1 MKAIVLLNMGGPR
14 NLDEVEMFL
23 KNMFLDKYILPAP
36 LLIRK
41 FLSWYITKNRKEEA
55 ENNYKLLGGKSP
67 IVKYTNNLV
76 KKMSKKQD
84 TYQIMRYT
92 PPFAKEIVPKL
103 TKYDEIIAIP
113 LYPHY
118 SQTTTKSSVED
129 LMNEAKKYNLESKIK
144 VVEPYFD
151 NEKYNKLI
159 IKKIKE
165 SLKDDKP
172 EEFELIFS
180 AHGLPKKIIEKGD
193 TYQSHIEKNVESLKD
208 MLKKENINFKDVHLA
223 YQSRLGPMEWI
234 RPYLD
239 DKLEEV
245 GKRVMIYPIAFTID
259 NSETEFEL
267 DIQYRDVAKN
277 LGIDDYR
284 VVKCLNDNDEFVEF
298 LQSLV

>member
-1 MKAIVLLNMGGPR
+1 MKAVVLLNMGGPR
-14 NLDEVEMFL
+14 NLDEVEVFL

-36 LLIRK
+36 LFIRK
-41 FLSWYITKNRKEEA
+41 FLSWYITKKRKEEA
-55 ENNYKLLGGKSP
+55 KNNYKLLGGKSP
-67 IVKYTNNLV
+67 IVKYTENLI
-76 KKMSKKQD
+76 KKMNKFQD

-92 PPFAKEIVPKL
+92 PPFAKEVVPKL

-129 LMNEAKKYNLESKIK
+129 LMDEAKKYNLENKIK

-159 IKKIKE
+159 IKKIRE
-165 SLKDDKP
+165 SLKEDNA

-193 TYQSHIEKNVESLKD
+193 VYQKHIEKNVEILKE
-208 MLKKENINFKDVHLA
+208 MLKKENLNFKNIHLA
-223 YQSRLGPMEWI
+223 YQSRLGPVEWI

-239 DKLEEV
+239 DKLKEI
-245 GKRVMIYPIAFTID
+245 GKKVIIYPIAFTID

-267 DIQYRDVAKN
+267 DIEYRKIAKS
-277 LGIDDYR
+277 LGIEDYR
-284 VVKCLNDNDEFVEF
+284 VAKCLNDDDEFVEF
-298 LQSLV
+298 LQSLI

>member
-103 TKYDEIIAIP
+103 TKYDEIVAIP

-129 LMNEAKKYNLESKIK
+129 LINEAKKYNLESKIK

-193 TYQSHIEKNVESLKD
+193 AYQSHIEKNVESLKD

-245 GKRVMIYPIAFTID
+245 GKRVMIYPIAFAID

-267 DIQYRDVAKN
+267 DIQYRNVAKN

-284 VVKCLNDNDEFVEF
+284 VVKCLNDDDEFVEF

>member
-14 NLDEVEMFL
+14 NLDEVEVFL
-23 KNMFLDKYILPAP
+23 RNMFLDRNILPAP

-41 FLSWYITKNRKEEA
+41 FVSSYITKKRKEEA
-55 ENNYKLLGGKSP
+55 KNNYKLLGGKSP
-67 IVKYTNNLV
+67 IVGYTKSLIQ
-76 KKMSKKQD
+76 KLSKKYD
-84 TYQIMRYT
+84 TFSIMRYT

-103 TKYDEIIAIP
+103 TKYNEIVAIP

-118 SQTTTKSSVED
+118 SQTTIKSSVED

-144 VVEPYFD
+144 VIKPYFD

-165 SLKDDKP
+165 VLKDDKAS
-172 EEFELIFS
+172 EFDLIFS
-180 AHGLPKKIIEKGD
+180 AHGLPKKMIEKGD
-193 TYQSHIEKNVESLKD
+193 VYQSHIEKNVEILKEK
-208 MLKKENINFKDVHLA
+208 LKEFKSIHLA

-239 DKLEEV
+239 DKLKEV
-245 GKRVMIYPIAFTID
+245 GKKVIIYPIAFTID

-267 DIQYRDVAKN
+267 DIEYRKIAKN
-277 LGIDDYR
+277 LGIEDYR
-284 VVKCLNDNDEFVEF
+284 VAKCLNDDDEFVEF
-298 LQSLV
+298 LLSLV

>member
-1 MKAIVLLNMGGPR
+1 M
-14 NLDEVEMFL
+14 
-23 KNMFLDKYILPAP
+23 
-36 LLIRK
+36 
-41 FLSWYITKNRKEEA
+41 
-55 ENNYKLLGGKSP
+55 
-67 IVKYTNNLV
+67 KYTNNLV

-103 TKYDEIIAIP
+103 TKYDEIVAIP

-193 TYQSHIEKNVESLKD
+193 AYQSHIEKNVESLKD

-245 GKRVMIYPIAFTID
+245 GKRVMIYPIAFAID

-267 DIQYRDVAKN
+267 DIQYRNVAKN

-284 VVKCLNDNDEFVEF
+284 VVKCLNDDDEFVEF

>member
-14 NLDEVEMFL
+14 NLDEVEVFL
-23 KNMFLDKYILPAP
+23 RNMFLDKNILPAP

-41 FLSWYITKNRKEEA
+41 VLSKYITKKRKEEA
-55 ENNYKLLGGKSP
+55 KNNYKLLGGKSP
-67 IVKYTNNLV
+67 IVGYTKSLIQ
-76 KKMSKKQD
+76 KLSKKYD
-84 TYQIMRYT
+84 TFSIMRYT

-103 TKYDEIIAIP
+103 TKYNEIVAIP

-118 SQTTTKSSVED
+118 SQTTIKSSVED

-144 VVEPYFD
+144 VIKPYFD

-165 SLKDDKP
+165 VLKDDKAS
-172 EEFELIFS
+172 EFDLIFS
-180 AHGLPKKIIEKGD
+180 AHGLPKKMIEKGD
-193 TYQSHIEKNVESLKD
+193 VYQSHIEKNVEILKEK
-208 MLKKENINFKDVHLA
+208 LKEFKSIHLA

-239 DKLEEV
+239 DKLKEV
-245 GKRVMIYPIAFTID
+245 GKKVIIYPIAFTID

-267 DIQYRDVAKN
+267 DIEYRKIAKN
-277 LGIDDYR
+277 LGIEDYR
-284 VVKCLNDNDEFVEF
+284 VAKCLNDDDEFVEF
-298 LQSLV
+298 LLSLV